1 MQDRNVK
8 KMNKYLKI
16 FRFSKFNPYDELIM
30 NIDFKIKNENKIKI
44 NTVIKYLEKC
54 SILNF
59 LFKKFEK
66 LKIINNNKIDLVKY
80 TIK

>member
-16 FRFSKFNPYDELIM
+16 FRYSKFNPYDELII

-44 NTVIKYLEKC
+44 NKVIKYLEKC
-54 SILNF
+54 SILNL
-59 LFKKFEK
+59 LFKNFEK

-80 TIK
+80 AIK

>member
-16 FRFSKFNPYDELIM
+16 FRYSKFNPYDELII